1 MSTLVKIKNKIKETF
16 RCKVCTKANMN
27 IPFFWS
33 TTRGELKVCR
43 KCGYRERFGTK
54 GMIEH
59 SKLNTI
65 EGEYEQSKA

>member
-16 RCKVCTKANMN
+16 LCKVCTKPTMS
-27 IPFFWS
+27 IPFFWK

-43 KCGYRERFGTK
+43 KCGYREKFGTK
-54 GMIEH
+54 GMIKH
-59 SKLNTI
+59 LKKKTI